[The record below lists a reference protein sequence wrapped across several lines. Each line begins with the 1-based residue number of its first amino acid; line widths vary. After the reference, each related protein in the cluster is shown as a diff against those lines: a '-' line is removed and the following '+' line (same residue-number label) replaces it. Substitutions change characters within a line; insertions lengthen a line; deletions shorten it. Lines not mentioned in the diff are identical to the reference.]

1 MGELQWKTAIT
12 KIEPNKIMV
21 RGYPID
27 KLMGKITFSQAIYL
41 VLKGELPDEKV
52 GKMMDVILTA
62 SIDHGATPPSTL
74 AAITSAATGAPM
86 NAALAAGILT
96 INKYHGGAVEGMMK
110 LLTSLVDKIEKE
122 NLNFEDAILEF
133 VKDKRKK
140 HERIP
145 GIGHRYHT
153 KDPRTDKLFQYAEEL
168 GFSGKHVKALKEI
181 QKDFNEVSGKNLPI
195 NVDGAIGAV
204 LCEMGF
210 PIALGNMFF
219 IMSRVP
225 GIIAHIYEEQTTQKP
240 NRKIHPT
247 DHIYIG
253 PEEREI

>member
-41 VLKGELPDEKV
+41 ILKGELPDEKV

-110 LLTSLVDKIEKE
+110 LLISLVDRIEKE
-122 NLNFEDAILEF
+122 NLNFEDVILEF
-133 VKDKRKK
+133 VKEKREK

-210 PIALGNMFF
+210 PTALGNMFF
-219 IMSRVP
+219 IMARVP

-253 PEEREI
+253 PEEREL

>member
-1 MGELQWKTAIT
+1 MGELQWETKIT

-27 KLMGKITFSQAIYL
+27 NLMGRITFSQAIYL
-41 VLKGELPDEKV
+41 ILKGELPDEKV
-52 GKMMDVILTA
+52 GKMMDVILTS

-96 INKYHGGAVEGMMK
+96 INKYHGGAVEGMMT
-110 LLTSLVDKIEKE
+110 LLKGLVDKIEKE
-122 NLNFEDAILEF
+122 DLNFEDAILDF
-133 VKDKRKK
+133 VKEKK
-140 HERIP
+140 ERHERIP

-153 KDPRTDKLFQYAEEL
+153 NDPRTAKLFEYAAEL
-168 GFSGKHVKALKEI
+168 GFSGKHVRALKEI
-181 QKDFNEVSGKNLPI
+181 QKRFNEISGKNLPI

-204 LCEMGF
+204 LCEMDF

-219 IMSRVP
+219 IMARVP
-225 GIIAHIYEEQTTQKP
+225 GLIAHIYEEQTTQKP

-247 DHIYIG
+247 DHIYTGI
-253 PEEREI
+253 EERSL